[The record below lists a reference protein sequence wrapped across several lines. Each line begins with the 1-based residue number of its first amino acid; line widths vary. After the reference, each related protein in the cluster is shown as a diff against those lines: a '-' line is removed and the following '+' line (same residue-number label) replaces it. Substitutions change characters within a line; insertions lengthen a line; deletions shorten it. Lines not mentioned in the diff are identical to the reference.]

1 MLKKVVGSLIVASAL
16 SIGFGAAPSEA
27 SEWNQSSV
35 KVEQTNSGWE
45 RMTETQRERMDESK
59 SEIRGSISSMQRHSV
74 NISSYQLQTG
84 RSTGA
89 ATATQKS
96 DINLDVNNELTNDST
111 ELKQST
117 KGSGMIEQ
125 STSSKNAAF
134 LLQSQR
140 NTTAVYHFQASIE
153 GGPSIQNQMTQFI
166 TFNFHLLLKNK
177 VTLLQVEC
185 GDLRL

>member
-96 DINLDVNNELTNDST
+96 DINLDVNNELTNGST

-125 STSSKNAAF
+125 STSTKNSAF

-153 GGPSIQNQMTQFI
+153 GGPSIQNQMTQI
-166 TFNFHLLLKNK
+166 HNFQFSSVIEK
-177 VTLLQVEC
+177 
-185 GDLRL
+185 

>member
-84 RSTGA
+84 HSTGA

-153 GGPSIQNQMTQFI
+153 GGPSIQNQMTQI
-166 TFNFHLLLKNK
+166 HNFQFSSVIEK
-177 VTLLQVEC
+177 
-185 GDLRL
+185 

>member
-16 SIGFGAAPSEA
+16 SIGFSATTSEA

-45 RMTETQRERMDESK
+45 RMTESQRERMDESK
-59 SEIRGSISSMQRHSV
+59 SEIRGSISSLQRHSV

-96 DINLDVNNELTNDST
+96 EINLDVNSELNNGST

-125 STSSKNAAF
+125 STSTKNAAF

-140 NTTAVYHFQASIE
+140 NTTTVYHFQASIE
-153 GGPSIQNQMTQFI
+153 GGPSIQNQISQIHNFQFS
-166 TFNFHLLLKNK
+166 T
-177 VTLLQVEC
+177 VVE
-185 GDLRL
+185 R